1 MKISGIVHTYCTVYE
16 EYVYHKKLALAA
28 MTSSRRGWNLVQG
41 LKVSSLGMLTMIFL
55 MNMIRDSFLFEKLG
69 LHLT

>member
-1 MKISGIVHTYCTVYE
+1 
-16 EYVYHKKLALAA
+16 